1 MWRKLKPMPVLPSS
15 RKSIESKLFV
25 ELQYCELMSIQQL
38 SNWGLKRIVQLLQD
52 LENEERTME
61 QLITSR
67 TEQLVTDRHHME
79 TEIAQQQANMARKIE
94 EDSKEM
100 KELKAYLQSVQD
112 ETIRLISYSSVCAA
126 VFTDETCF
134 SVLQNTNVR

>member
-1 MWRKLKPMPVLPSS
+1 M
-15 RKSIESKLFV
+15 
-25 ELQYCELMSIQQL
+25 
-38 SNWGLKRIVQLLQD
+38 LQD

-61 QLITSR
+61 QLITGR
-67 TEQLVTDRHHME
+67 TEQLVADRHHME